1 MIANYW
7 VYLNAL
13 PNEEKMRQIFI
24 LVFFFGI
31 LLVICCLLKFL
42 KLKFTNKNQNSLFQ
56 NFFKEI

>member
-42 KLKFTNKNQNSLFQ
+42 KLKFTDKNQNSLFQ
-56 NFFKEI
+56 IFFKEI